1 MAEETAKRAVGKT
14 TPCVNCPLRPRP
26 VFRNFEP
33 DELAFVSGFKRGEL
47 VVERGST
54 ILHQGSRSAHLHTV
68 LQGWG
73 FRYKLM
79 SDGRRQILNYIL
91 PGDLIGLQASLVG
104 EMEHSVDA
112 LSPMV
117 LCTFDRERL
126 RELYVRF
133 PGLAFDVTWL
143 ASREEQMLDENLL
156 SVGRRSA
163 VERAAYILAFLSARA
178 RLLGA
183 QPDEPVRI
191 PITQQ
196 HVADTLGLSLV
207 HTNRTMKKLADR
219 HLIAWR
225 DGACQVLDVDAL
237 AAVARWRGLGER
249 TRPLI

>member
-1 MAEETAKRAVGKT
+1 
-14 TPCVNCPLRPRP
+14 
-26 VFRNFEP
+26 
-33 DELAFVSGFKRGEL
+33 
-47 VVERGST
+47 
-54 ILHQGSRSAHLHTV
+54 
-68 LQGWG
+68 
-73 FRYKLM
+73 
-79 SDGRRQILNYIL
+79 
-91 PGDLIGLQASLVG
+91 
-104 EMEHSVDA
+104 
-112 LSPMV
+112 
-117 LCTFDRERL
+117 
-126 RELYVRF
+126 
-133 PGLAFDVTWL
+133 
-143 ASREEQMLDENLL
+143 MLDENLL

-183 QPDEPVRI
+183 RPDEPVRI